1 MFDTELPCPLIYN
14 ESKFNLKKDDGDA
27 AIAMTAF
34 GQGKLQVSPYYMA
47 MLTSSIANNG
57 ILMKPYL
64 VDQITSAQGEKV
76 EKYVPESYKEL
87 MTSEEAA
94 QLTEYMEGVVEYGTA
109 RSLHS
114 LGVSIAGKTGT
125 SEYSDDKE
133 KTHSWFIGFSNVEN
147 PDIALAVVI
156 ENSDSTGDVA
166 TDIAEE
172 IFKAYYAK

>member
-1 MFDTELPCPLIYN
+1 MRQDSRTSGKKAEMTKKIR
-14 ESKFNLKKDDGDA
+14 NL
-27 AIAMTAF
+27 
-34 GQGKLQVSPYYMA
+34 
-47 MLTSSIANNG
+47 LT
-57 ILMKPYL
+57 ILFTCIIWDNIKM
-64 VDQITSAQGEKV
+64 IFS
-76 EKYVPESYKEL
+76 
-87 MTSEEAA
+87 
-94 QLTEYMEGVVEYGTA
+94 TA

>member
-1 MFDTELPCPLIYN
+1 M
-14 ESKFNLKKDDGDA
+14 
-27 AIAMTAF
+27 
-34 GQGKLQVSPYYMA
+34 
-47 MLTSSIANNG
+47 
-57 ILMKPYL
+57 
-64 VDQITSAQGEKV
+64 
-76 EKYVPESYKEL
+76 EL

-94 QLTEYMEGVVEYGTA
+94 QLTEYMEGVIEYGTA

>member
-1 MFDTELPCPLIYN
+1 
-14 ESKFNLKKDDGDA
+14 
-27 AIAMTAF
+27 
-34 GQGKLQVSPYYMA
+34 
-47 MLTSSIANNG
+47 
-57 ILMKPYL
+57 
-64 VDQITSAQGEKV
+64 
-76 EKYVPESYKEL
+76 

-156 ENSDSTGDVA
+156 VEFRQYGDVA
-166 TDIAEE
+166 TDISRGD
-172 IFKAYYAK
+172 F